1 MYNANTFIVQTFS
14 SGLLGSVSKRFDLT
28 LLGSSFQNLLAK
40 IHVCLHIFP
49 YRMASEPELNT
60 LCCSMCRRELGVW
73 NFFPLTHDP
82 TEQDDRQGQDAPPY
96 LDTGQM
102 FDRERR
108 SVQIPDPEGSCSG
121 GSSEDDN
128 QEVAR
133 DDGGNTGPKAEK
145 SEPMEEGGG
154 CDRADK
160 SSTEDSAMEK
170 EYQESETSI
179 TLNVK
184 SFEPMGLKSP
194 LHRSLSNLP
203 GEETTE
209 SLCVEVE
216 NESLSERLQ
225 DVESELEF
233 MGCGREGMLER
244 GDGGPRAKKRR
255 LQVQPRSGK

>member
-1 MYNANTFIVQTFS
+1 M
-14 SGLLGSVSKRFDLT
+14 
-28 LLGSSFQNLLAK
+28 
-40 IHVCLHIFP
+40 
-49 YRMASEPELNT
+49 
-60 LCCSMCRRELGVW
+60 W
-73 NFFPLTHDP
+73 NFFPLTHAP

-102 FDRERR
+102 FDKDRR
-108 SVQIPDPEGSCSG
+108 PVQIPDPEESCSV
-121 GSSEDDN
+121 GSSEGGIQGIAREDD
-128 QEVAR
+128 ESAGT
-133 DDGGNTGPKAEK
+133 DAEK

-154 CDRADK
+154 CDRAEK

-170 EYQESETSI
+170 EYEEAETSV
-179 TLNVK
+179 TLTVK
-184 SFEPMGLKSP
+184 SYEPMGLKSP

-233 MGCGREGMLER
+233 IGCGREGMSER
-244 GDGGPRAKKRR
+244 EDGGPRAKKRR
-255 LQVQPRSGK
+255 LQVQPRSDCWCMPVRSLISAGKKSFDHMLQTRFQNEKRFLTRF